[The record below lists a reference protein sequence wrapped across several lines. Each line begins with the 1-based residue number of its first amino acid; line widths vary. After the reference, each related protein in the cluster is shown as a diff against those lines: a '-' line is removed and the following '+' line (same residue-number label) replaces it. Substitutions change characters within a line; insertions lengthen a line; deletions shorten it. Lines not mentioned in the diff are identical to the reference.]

1 MVLESPVP
9 GALIG
14 KTIIFILGD
23 QFARLK
29 LGDRYF
35 FDLQNQAGSFT
46 IGIILTMVLTNLNV
60 FKSLCNHYFCL
71 KTWYMIFITTS
82 FYYYRPAES
91 DKKNFNG
98 KAAL

>member
-60 FKSLCNHYFCL
+60 FKSLCSHYFCL
-71 KTWYMIFITTS
+71 KTWYMIFITAS
-82 FYYYRPAES
+82 FYYFRPAES
-91 DKKNFNG
+91 DQKNFNG
-98 KAAL
+98 KDAL

>member
-1 MVLESPVP
+1 MARTLLKKVYQSVEEIDPFIGMVLESPVP

-60 FKSLCNHYFCL
+60 FKSLCSHYFCL
-71 KTWYMIFITTS
+71 KT
-82 FYYYRPAES
+82 
-91 DKKNFNG
+91 
-98 KAAL
+98 

>member
-60 FKSLCNHYFCL
+60 FKSLCSHYFCL
-71 KTWYMIFITTS
+71 KTWYMIFITAS
-82 FYYYRPAES
+82 FYYCRSAES
-91 DKKNFNG
+91 DQKNING

>member
-46 IGIILTMVLTNLNV
+46 IGIIL
-60 FKSLCNHYFCL
+60 
-71 KTWYMIFITTS
+71 
-82 FYYYRPAES
+82 
-91 DKKNFNG
+91 
-98 KAAL
+98 